1 MQVIRINTW
10 MSATDALAIIEL
22 LDALRESLVQQ
33 HSEGINEIMLE
44 DNRSATVAID
54 ERQLEL
60 PIDFLPPVGDDIPF

>member
-33 HSEGINEIMLE
+33 HSEGITEIMLE

>member
-1 MQVIRINTW
+1 MQIIRINTW
-10 MSATDALAIIEL
+10 LSAADALAIVEL

-33 HSEGINEIMLE
+33 HHEGITEMMNE

-60 PIDFLPPVGDDIPF
+60 PIDFHPPVGDDIPF

>member
-33 HSEGINEIMLE
+33 HSEGITEIMLE

-60 PIDFLPPVGDDIPF
+60 PIDFLPPVGDDISF

>member
-10 MSATDALAIIEL
+10 MSATDALAIIEM

-60 PIDFLPPVGDDIPF
+60 PIDFLPPVGDDMPF

>member
-33 HSEGINEIMLE
+33 HSEGITEIMLE

-60 PIDFLPPVGDDIPF
+60 PIDFHPPVGDDIPF